1 MSDRT
6 PQSPGFDRLA
16 AVEQL
21 CREARE
27 HLKDGDRSMALTA
40 YLEAWDL
47 LPEPKGSWNASTII
61 LSSVGNLLSSSGD
74 LSNALEILLRV
85 KGRTAGSPASGRN

>member
-1 MSDRT
+1 MSDR
-6 PQSPGFDRLA
+6 SVDAPGFDRLA
-16 AVEQL
+16 AVGRL

-47 LPEPKGSWNASTII
+47 LPEPKSSWDASTII
-61 LSSVGNLLSSSGD
+61 LSSVGDLLHANGELGD
-74 LSNALEILLRV
+74 ALEILLRV
-85 KGRTAGSPASGRN
+85 KGRTAGLPATGRN

>member
-1 MSDRT
+1 MSDRIS
-6 PQSPGFDRLA
+6 QSPGFDRLA

-21 CREARE
+21 CREARD

-47 LPEPKGSWNASTII
+47 LPEPKGSWDASTII

-74 LSNALEILLRV
+74 LSDALEILLRV
-85 KGRTAGSPASGRN
+85 KGRTAGIPASHRS